1 MEATI
6 PIERFVEIANLSIPM
21 LRNAV
26 LAFVQQDS
34 DLARKSMADEEVVDT
49 LKSKLNADLIQLRH
63 DNKIPLQALHP
74 LMTIARRFERV
85 SDQAKNICE
94 ETVYMCTG
102 EYAKHKGTEVFRVL
116 FVDEHNSCRSLM
128 AEGIGQALGRP
139 QFIFSSAGLDPK
151 PADPATVSFLKAKGI
166 DLSRH
171 IPKTL
176 QQIPNLDH
184 YHIVVGLAQEAQ
196 KALPP
201 PPRKTVYF
209 DWNVEDPSKTEGSPA
224 VVRAAYER
232 TYEFLLSQIQD
243 LAEALLGNNSD

>member
-1 MEATI
+1 
-6 PIERFVEIANLSIPM
+6 FVEIADLSIPM

-26 LAFVQQDS
+26 LAFVHQDG
-34 DLARKSMADEEVVDT
+34 DLARETMAAEEIVDT
-49 LKSKLNADLIQLRH
+49 LKSKLNADLIQLRQ

-94 ETVYMCTG
+94 ETLYMCTG

-139 QFIFSSAGLDPK
+139 QFIFTSAGLDPK
-151 PADPATVSFLKAKGI
+151 PADPMTLSVLKEKGI

-171 IPKTL
+171 VPTTL
-176 QQIPNLDH
+176 QQVPNLEH

-201 PPRKTVYF
+201 PPRKTAYF
-209 DWNVEDPSKTEGSPA
+209 DWNVEDPSALQASPPPA
-224 VVRAAYER
+224 RAAYER
-232 TYEFLLSQIQD
+232 TYQFLHAQIQD
-243 LAEALLGNNSD
+243 LAEALLGNNNE